1 MVSWEEPADTQL
13 THQIVFD
20 RIRQDALNIAQ
31 LPIKVNLLNVIYKRS
46 FPEARSERSCG
57 PLSRAGEPG

>member
-20 RIRQDALNIAQ
+20 HIRQDALNK
-31 LPIKVNLLNVIYKRS
+31 LPSKVNLLNVIYKRS

-57 PLSRAGEPG
+57 PLSRAEEPG